1 MENNMS
7 AKELARQAY
16 ATHQRLVNRL
26 WDQDLTFEQHDRIKQ
41 LINKAGLRY
50 QRRYDGY
57 CSTQMGGGSDGQSTQ
72 V

>member
-1 MENNMS
+1 MFT
-7 AKELARQAY
+7 KELAQQAY
-16 ATHQRLVNRL
+16 ATHQRLVNKL
-26 WDQDLTFEQHDRIKQ
+26 WDQNLTVEQCDRIKQ

-57 CSTQMGGGSDGQSTQ
+57 CSTQMGRGGDDQSAQ

>member
-1 MENNMS
+1 MFT
-7 AKELARQAY
+7 KELARQAY
-16 ATHQRLVNRL
+16 ATHQRLVNKL
-26 WDQDLTFEQHDRIKQ
+26 WDQNLTIEQNDRIKQ

-57 CSTQMGGGSDGQSTQ
+57 CATQVGGGGDGQSAQ